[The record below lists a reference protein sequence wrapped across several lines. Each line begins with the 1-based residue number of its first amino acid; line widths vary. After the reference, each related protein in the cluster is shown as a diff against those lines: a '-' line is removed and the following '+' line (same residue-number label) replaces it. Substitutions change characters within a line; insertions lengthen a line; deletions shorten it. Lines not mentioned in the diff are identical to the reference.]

1 MTVSLFGGKHMINIR
16 EYYEKDGDFLP
27 GKKVWFFM
35 FYFLQASFPSVWMF
49 LLYISPIWY
58 TKSLFL
64 YRSFHYYYS
73 NPNPPLPGSEAV
85 ASI

>member
-35 FYFLQASFPSVWMF
+35 FYFLQASFPLMWVF

-58 TKSLFL
+58 TNPSFYTELFTTTTQ
-64 YRSFHYYYS
+64 
-73 NPNPPLPGSEAV
+73 PPPV
-85 ASI
+85 RKR

>member
-1 MTVSLFGGKHMINIR
+1 MINIR

-35 FYFLQASFPSVWMF
+35 FYFLQAWVF

-64 YRSFHYYYS
+64 YRTFHYYYS
-73 NPNPPLPGSEAV
+73 NPTPPPGSESV
-85 ASI
+85 ASRQLTQTLDKQL

>member
-1 MTVSLFGGKHMINIR
+1 MINVR

-64 YRSFHYYYS
+64 IPKFSLLLLKP
-73 NPNPPLPGSEAV
+73 NPTQPNPPWFGSG
-85 ASI
+85 SIYITYTNAR